1 VKLLKSLHSG
11 LDKELT
17 KAVFDH
23 VRNYLMCAFLFAAG
37 SYGIEYQ
44 SELFLASFV
53 GQAPGI
59 LIIILATL
67 LALLNFYDGLYKF
80 SKYKY
85 HYSLSVVLIFFYII
99 FTLRIVEITWS
110 YRLGV

>member
-1 VKLLKSLHSG
+1 MKLLNSLHSA
-11 LDKELT
+11 LDKDLT

-23 VRNYLMCAFLFAAG
+23 VRNYLICAFLFAAG
-37 SYGIEYQ
+37 SYGIENQ

-53 GQAPGI
+53 GQAPGK
-59 LIIILATL
+59 LIMIIAAL

-85 HYSLSVVLIFFYII
+85 HYSLSAVLIFFYII
-99 FTLRIVEITWS
+99 FSLRIIEITWG
-110 YRLGV
+110 YRLGA

>member
-1 VKLLKSLHSG
+1 MKLLNSLHSA
-11 LDKELT
+11 LDKDLT

-37 SYGIEYQ
+37 SYGIENQ
-44 SELFLASFV
+44 SELFLASFL
-53 GQAPGI
+53 GQTTGQV
-59 LIIILATL
+59 IIVSATL

-85 HYSLSVVLIFFYII
+85 HYSLSAVLIFIYII
-99 FTLRIVEITWS
+99 ISLRIIEITWG
-110 YRLGV
+110 YRLGA